1 MKITYNP
8 YYTKFEVKSDYVK
21 KPLVFSVRRRGTVS
35 PRERARLLFEI
46 NRLETWAHDEE
57 GTATNK
63 FRLAYT
69 NLMRD
74 AFRKILHGAQ
84 RRVVWEVRMWK
95 TARRLN
101 ERGENEYVMTRIE
114 RDAVEAWKEDHEEA

>member
-21 KPLVFSVRRRGTVS
+21 KPLVFSVRRRGAVS
-35 PRERARLLFEI
+35 PRERARLLLEI
-46 NRLETWAHDEE
+46 NRLETWAQDEE
-57 GTATNK
+57 GTMTNQ
-63 FRLAYT
+63 FRRAYT
-69 NLMRD
+69 NRMRD
-74 AFRKILHGAQ
+74 AFTLILGGAR
-84 RRVVWEVRMWK
+84 RRVIWEVRIWK

-101 ERGENEYVMTRIE
+101 ERGENDYVITRIE

>member
-8 YYTKFEVKSDYVK
+8 CYTKFEVKSDYVK
-21 KPLVFSVRRRGTVS
+21 KPLVFSVRRRGAVS
-35 PRERARLLFEI
+35 PRERARLLLEI
-46 NRLETWAHDEE
+46 NRLETWAQDEE
-57 GTATNK
+57 GTMTNQ

-69 NLMRD
+69 NRMRD
-74 AFRKILHGAQ
+74 AFTLLLGGAR
-84 RRVVWEVRMWK
+84 RRVIWEERIWK

-101 ERGENEYVMTRIE
+101 ERGENDYVITRIE